1 MKQFFS
7 ILLAVL
13 VLAACGTASVN
24 AKAKKTTRKASS
36 LTIIKSTQQLGAELE
51 AYAHGCDYQVTHTV
65 VVANQSNK
73 DVPAGAYYLV
83 ISPIGKDEYG
93 YSKTNTRQVPGKA
106 IPAHGTV
113 THTWTDVHFD
123 GTWSYEDKV
132 TLKKR

>member
-1 MKQFFS
+1 MKRTTI
-7 ILLAVL
+7 ILLTIAIAL
-13 VLAACGTASVN
+13 MAGTTSVD

-36 LTIIKSTQQLGAELE
+36 LKIIKSTQQLGAELE
-51 AYAHGCDYQVTHTV
+51 TYARGCDYQVTHTV